1 MATDSR
7 AIRPRS
13 SVWLSERKTPRRR
26 GDQQPVGLDRL
37 KIVAATVRLL
47 DAEGLGGFSMR
58 RLAAELGVTAMSVY
72 WYVDT
77 KDHLLELALDATMG
91 EIVLP
96 IEAVAPEKATPVS
109 PPAAQAAEAP
119 PAGQQPADIQEYLPA
134 EPRDWREQLRQLA
147 EESRKVLVRHP
158 WLSPLMGEYLNI
170 GPNAMAFTNAAQGV
184 MRNSGLP
191 MDKVSSA
198 LALVTQFVY
207 GFSSIEGRFAVRCR
221 EEGIAQDELFQEV
234 MTTVKDRPEFDGTRE
249 MFAAQGDID
258 VEEMR
263 DQDFTFALDIAI
275 AGIEALRD
283 AAPRDPR
290 DAVPQ
295 GAAPREAGPGSR
307 EG

>member
-1 MATDSR
+1 MATGSR

-13 SVWLSERKTPRRR
+13 SVWLSERKTPRRK

-47 DAEGLGGFSMR
+47 DADGLAGFSMR

-77 KDHLLELALDATMG
+77 KDHLLELALDAAMG

-96 IEAVAPEKATPVS
+96 IEAVAPEMAPPV
-109 PPAAQAAEAP
+109 PLPVDAGPMDAGPAEAG
-119 PAGQQPADIQEYLPA
+119 PARSGAADAEVAEAGDPRSA

-158 WLSPLMGEYLNI
+158 WLSPLMGEFLNM
-170 GPNAMAFTNAAQGV
+170 GPNAMAFTNAAQAV

-191 MDKVSSA
+191 LDKVSSA

-207 GFSSIEGRFAVRCR
+207 GFSTIEGRFAMRCR
-221 EEGIAQDELFQEV
+221 EEGIVQDELLQEV
-234 MTTVKDRPEFDGTRE
+234 MTTVKDRPDFDGTRE
-249 MFAAQGDID
+249 MFAAQGDIG

-263 DQDFTFALDIAI
+263 DRDFTFALDIAI
-275 AGIEALRD
+275 SGIEALRD
-283 AAPRDPR
+283 ATLRA
-290 DAVPQ
+290 
-295 GAAPREAGPGSR
+295 R